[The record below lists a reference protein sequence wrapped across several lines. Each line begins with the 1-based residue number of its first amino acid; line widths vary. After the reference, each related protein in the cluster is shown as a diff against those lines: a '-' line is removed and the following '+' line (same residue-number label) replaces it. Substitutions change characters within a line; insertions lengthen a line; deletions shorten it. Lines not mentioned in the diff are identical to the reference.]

1 MKSQRNETQSLLI
14 LSGFIDLGLGI
25 IKVLIGLF
33 SGSYALIVDGIHSLS
48 DLVTDIMVWVFNSIG
63 SSDPD
68 DDHPYGHARFETFGT
83 LILGCILMMLAAFL
97 VFDTSTRLL
106 ELENYSIPKWP
117 ALVAALLSIAT
128 KEWLYQVTSKLGKKT
143 RSKLLQANAWHH
155 RTDAISSLMVLVGVG
170 AAMIGFPWLELLA
183 AIGVSAMI
191 AMIGWTLAKDSVAE
205 LVDTALSD
213 TYVEDI
219 KQKIMNVEGVR
230 GVHSI
235 RTRQMGADALVDIHL
250 QVDASISVSEGHQ
263 IGEWVTKSLLDNF
276 TEINDVIFHIDAED
290 DELHDQTE
298 NDVLAPL
305 RKEVRDHLNTAW
317 HSILEDHQII
327 KINLH
332 YLENKIQIE
341 VFLEKAEKDLLSRL
355 SAATAHLPWLEKIT
369 LWYNIDKDS
378 Y

>member
-1 MKSQRNETQSLLI
+1 MKPQRNETQSLLI
-14 LSGFIDLGLGI
+14 LSGFIDFGLGL

-33 SGSYALIVDGIHSLS
+33 SGSYALVVDGIHSLS
-48 DLVTDIMVWVFNSIG
+48 DLATDVMVWFFNSIG

-83 LILGCILMMLAAFL
+83 LILGCILMLLAAFL

-106 ELENYSIPKWP
+106 ELGSYSIPKWP

-183 AIGVSAMI
+183 AIGVSIMI

-219 KQKIMNVEGVR
+219 KRKIKDVEGVR

-250 QVDASISVSEGHQ
+250 QVDSSISVSEGHQ

-305 RKEVRDHLNTAW
+305 RKEVREHLFTAW
-317 HSILEDHQII
+317 HSIIEDDQII
-327 KINLH
+327 KMNLH

-341 VFLEKAEKDLLSRL
+341 VFLEKADEDLLSRL
-355 SAATAHLPWLEKIT
+355 STATSHLPWLEKIT
-369 LWYNIDKDS
+369 LWYNNDNSI
-378 Y
+378 

>member
-83 LILGCILMMLAAFL
+83 LILGCILMLLAAFL

-106 ELENYSIPKWP
+106 ALDNYSIPKWP

-155 RTDAISSLMVLVGVG
+155 RTDAISSVMVLVGVG

-183 AIGVSAMI
+183 AIGVSLMI

-219 KQKIMNVEGVR
+219 KQKIKDVGGVR

-250 QVDASISVSEGHQ
+250 QVDSSISVSEGHQ

-305 RKEVRDHLNTAW
+305 RKEVRVHLHTAW
-317 HSILEDHQII
+317 RTILEDDQII

-355 SAATAHLPWLEKIT
+355 SAATAHLPWLENIT

-378 Y
+378 F